1 MDLLGREN
9 SRVGIYELGK
19 SEKCDAFKLFR
30 KMKSPNE
37 TVKVDQNL

>member
-9 SRVGIYELGK
+9 SRVGIYELGQN
-19 SEKCDAFKLFR
+19 EECDAYELFI